1 MSRWGQ
7 MVYFIRRNL
16 DIKYKQVGEGNG
28 IDSQD
33 TYVFSQ
39 DLNYAKTSTEKLGK
53 FLQQQQGIKI
63 EKTEKS
69 IEIEQEEPELSEGS
83 YDDEDLADATDISV
97 HQGKI

>member
-1 MSRWGQ
+1 MI
-7 MVYFIRRNL
+7 YFLRRNL
-16 DIKYKQVGEGNG
+16 DIKYKQLEVANG
-28 IDSQD
+28 IDAQQD

>member
-1 MSRWGQ
+1 

-16 DIKYKQVGEGNG
+16 DIKYKQLEVANG
-28 IDSQD
+28 IDAQQD

-53 FLQQQQGIKI
+53 FLQQGIKI

-69 IEIEQEEPELSEGS
+69 IEIEQE
-83 YDDEDLADATDISV
+83 
-97 HQGKI
+97 